1 VAKAK
6 IPHVRSS
13 CFVHLVAVCS
23 WHVDPQNL
31 AAAGILMAE
40 RSKIEWT
47 DSTFNPWVGCTK
59 VRRGKGAPS
68 ACDFC
73 YAEKWAKRSGQVKW
87 GGYPRRRTT
96 DAYWKTP
103 MRWNAQASA
112 FQAKNGRRQRVFCA
126 SLADIFD
133 NQVDPVWRSDLFNLV
148 RACDQL
154 DWQLLTKRPQ
164 NIRKML
170 PPDWGD
176 GYPNVWL
183 GTTAEDAGA
192 YQQRVSHLLKVPAA
206 IHFVS
211 YEPAI
216 GPLGPLEI
224 DGLYPD
230 WLIIGG
236 ESGVRSDL
244 IRFTDPS
251 WARDAI
257 ARCRRLGVAPFLK
270 QWGTYQNNPCVVE
283 TGHSV
288 QHAMKFDPPTNG
300 KGGGKLDDR
309 LWREFPVNIKKTDF
323 VAAATGRG
331 AENDSEGRALFVR

>member
-1 VAKAK
+1 MG
-6 IPHVRSS
+6 
-13 CFVHLVAVCS
+13 L
-23 WHVDPQNL
+23 
-31 AAAGILMAE
+31 

-59 VRRGKGAPS
+59 VARPSGAAS

-73 YAEKWAKRSGQVKW
+73 YAEKWAKRSGQVEW
-87 GGYPRRRTT
+87 GNHPRRRTT
-96 DAYWKTP
+96 ESYWRNP
-103 MRWNAQASA
+103 LNWNGQARS
-112 FQAKNGRRQRVFCA
+112 FQTKHGRRQRVFCA
-126 SLADIFD
+126 SLADVFD
-133 NQVDPVWRSDLFNLV
+133 NQIDPNWRSDLFNLI

-170 PPDWGD
+170 PSDWGE

-183 GTTAEDAGA
+183 GTTAEDASA
-192 YQQRVSHLLKVPAA
+192 YRQRVSHLLKVPCA

-216 GPLGPLEI
+216 GPLGPLVV
-224 DGLYPD
+224 DGRYPD

-244 IRFTDPS
+244 IRATDPQ

-257 ARCRRLGVAPFLK
+257 AECRRFGIAPFL
-270 QWGTYQNNPCVVE
+270 TRARVLE
-283 TGHSV
+283 V
-288 QHAMKFDPPTNG
+288 Q
-300 KGGGKLDDR
+300 KL
-309 LWREFPVNIKKTDF
+309 IKL
-323 VAAATGRG
+323 VSRI
-331 AENDSEGRALFVR
+331 

>member
-1 VAKAK
+1 MGA
-6 IPHVRSS
+6 
-13 CFVHLVAVCS
+13 
-23 WHVDPQNL
+23 
-31 AAAGILMAE
+31 

-59 VRRGKGAPS
+59 VRRARGAPS

-73 YAEKWAKRSGQVKW
+73 YAEKWAKRSGQVEW
-87 GGYPRRRTT
+87 GNHPRRRTT
-96 DAYWKTP
+96 EAYWRNPLT
-103 MRWNAQASA
+103 WNDQAPS
-112 FQAKNGRRQRVFCA
+112 FQIKNERRQRVFCA
-126 SLADIFD
+126 SLADVFD
-133 NQVDPVWRSDLFNLV
+133 NQVDSEWRSDLFALI

-154 DWQLLTKRPQ
+154 DWQLLTKRSQ

-183 GTTAEDAGA
+183 GTTAEDADA
-192 YQQRVSHLLKVPAA
+192 YRQRVPHLLKVPAA

-216 GPLGPLEI
+216 GPLGPLDI
-224 DGLYPD
+224 AGLYPD

-244 IRFTDPS
+244 IRLTNPQ

-257 ARCRRLGVAPFLK
+257 AECRRVGTAPFLK
-270 QWGTYQNNPCVVE
+270 QWGTYKNNPRVVE
-283 TGHSV
+283 GGLSE
-288 QHAMKFDPPTNG
+288 QQAMKVDPPENG

-309 LWREFPVNIKKTDF
+309 LCREFPSNALNLTL
-323 VAAATGRG
+323 ATASRGRS
-331 AENDSEGRALFVR
+331 AENGSERRTLCVG

>member
-1 VAKAK
+1 M
-6 IPHVRSS
+6 
-13 CFVHLVAVCS
+13 
-23 WHVDPQNL
+23 
-31 AAAGILMAE
+31 GE

-59 VRRGKGAPS
+59 VRRRRTAPS

-73 YAEKWAKRSGQVKW
+73 YAEKWARRSGQVEW
-87 GGYPRRRTT
+87 GNHPRRRTT
-96 DAYWKTP
+96 EAYWRNP
-103 MRWNAQASA
+103 VAWNDQAPS
-112 FQAKNGRRQRVFCA
+112 FQIKHRRRQRVFCA
-126 SLADIFD
+126 SLADVFD
-133 NQVDPVWRSDLFNLV
+133 NQVDRQWRSDLFNLI
-148 RACDQL
+148 RACNQL

-183 GTTAEDAGA
+183 GTTAEDADA
-192 YQQRVSHLLKVPAA
+192 YRQRVPHLLKTPAA

-211 YEPAI
+211 YEPAL
-216 GPLGPLEI
+216 GPLGQLDI

-230 WLIIGG
+230 WIIIGG

-244 IRFTDPS
+244 TRRTDPR

-257 ARCRRLGVAPFLK
+257 TECRRLGVAPFLK
-270 QWGTYQNNPCVVE
+270 QWGTYANNPYVVE
-283 TGHSV
+283 AGYSV
-288 QHAMKFDPPTNG
+288 PEVMKIDPPENG

-309 LWREFPVNIKKTDF
+309 LCREFPVTTSKLESMMITR
-323 VAAATGRG
+323 GRT
-331 AENDSEGRALFVR
+331 AENGSEGRPQFVG

>member
-1 VAKAK
+1 
-6 IPHVRSS
+6 
-13 CFVHLVAVCS
+13 
-23 WHVDPQNL
+23 
-31 AAAGILMAE
+31 MAE

-59 VRRGKGAPS
+59 VRRRRGAPS

-73 YAEKWAKRSGQVKW
+73 YAEKWAKRSGQVEW
-87 GGYPRRRTT
+87 GDHPRRRTT
-96 DAYWKTP
+96 EAYWRNP
-103 MRWNAQASA
+103 VAWNGLARS
-112 FQAKNGRRQRVFCA
+112 FLLKNERRQRVFCA
-126 SLADIFD
+126 SLADVFD
-133 NQVDPVWRSDLFNLV
+133 NQVEPGWRSDLFTLIRTCN
-148 RACDQL
+148 QL

-183 GTTAEDAGA
+183 GTTAEDADA
-192 YQQRVSHLLKVPAA
+192 YRQRVPHLLTAPAA

-216 GPLGPLEI
+216 GPLGQLDI

-244 IRFTDPS
+244 IRPTDPH

-257 ARCRRLGVAPFLK
+257 AECRRLGAAPFLK
-270 QWGTYQNNPCVVE
+270 QWGTYKNNPYVVE
-283 TGHSV
+283 RGQSV
-288 QHAMKFDPPTNG
+288 QQAMKIDPPENG

-309 LWREFPVNIKKTDF
+309 LWREFPISTRKLESMT
-323 VAAATGRG
+323 AARGRS
-331 AENDSEGRALFVR
+331 AENGSEGRTLFVG